1 MFPHRRAITV
11 VLVRPGQNENHPPQA
26 SQDGSGERDHD
37 PAAFEETLS
46 MSEARER
53 PYDNQAN
60 ERCYVHKEPDGR
72 KVRGPA

>member
-1 MFPHRRAITV
+1 
-11 VLVRPGQNENHPPQA
+11 
-26 SQDGSGERDHD
+26 
-37 PAAFEETLS
+37 

-60 ERCYVHKEPDGR
+60 ERCYVHKEPDER